1 MIRRRNA
8 RLDPAA
14 RLSRFLPGL
23 LLAPLLTACD
33 AGPAQAIL
41 TAMLGDENVH
51 GAPVGRRTYPP
62 QAFVNF
68 ESPHVSP
75 LAVTPDGAR
84 LLAVNTPDGKLEVF
98 DLSAAL
104 PALVAGIPVG
114 LEPVSVRARTADE
127 AWVVNHLSDSVSVVD
142 LNARAVVRTLL
153 PGDEPTDVAFAAGR
167 AFVVCSQIN
176 SVAVYDL
183 ANLDAPPELLT
194 IAGEDPRAV
203 AVSPDGNS
211 IYVAIFESGNL
222 TTVLSGRDVADPA
235 GPYDGRTP
243 PNTPGGFVPPLRDGL
258 PAAPKIGL
266 IVRKELATGRWL
278 DAAGADWSAFVKWD
292 LHDHDLAV
300 IDARSLAV
308 RYVPHLMTLNMA
320 LAALPDGRVA
330 VVGTEARNEL
340 RFEPAVAAHFVRS
353 TIALVDP
360 AQAAAEIHDLNPQL
374 AGAYDAGVRTLP
386 PAERAASLAD
396 PRGVVFASDGGTG
409 YVTGLGSNNLVK
421 IDASGNRLGQIDVG
435 AGPTGVCLDESRGRL
450 YVLNRFDAAIS
461 TIDTAAF
468 AEIGRT
474 PFFDPTPPEIRL
486 GRPFLYDARLTSGL
500 GVTSCASCHVD
511 GRMDQLAW
519 DLGDPS
525 AEVKAF
531 NQACDDLLS
540 GSAGGSACEDFH
552 PLKGPM
558 TTQTLQGIIGLEP
571 LHWRGDRENLAAFNP
586 AFVGLLGNDR
596 QLTDDEMRAFEAFL
610 ATLTFPPNPNRNPDN
625 SLRRAVALEEG
636 QVGDAVRGE
645 SLFMSEPI
653 DSGAP
658 LVNREDVSPF
668 VSGLLANS
676 GPLFSCN
683 RCHQAPTG
691 TNQRVTPARDLDTA
705 QGMKVPHLRN
715 IYEKTGF
722 SKKSRAANRGFG
734 FTHDGHIATVDEFLH
749 LPNFDFGGGPAGDRK
764 RFDVIAFVMSFS
776 TDTHAGV
783 GLQRTITPA
792 SAGDGEAQAALDL
805 MQRLADAGEV
815 GLVVHGLDAGVSRG
829 WAYAGG
835 GVFESDRSG
844 QTAPAESLRLRAAA
858 AAGLGPLTWTLV
870 PRGSETRL
878 AIDRDLDGRLD
889 GD

>member
-1 MIRRRNA
+1 MTRRRDTRSHCVTRRPLLFGA
-8 RLDPAA
+8 LLVP
-14 RLSRFLPGL
+14 
-23 LLAPLLTACD
+23 LLAACD
-33 AGPAQAIL
+33 GGPAQAVL
-41 TAMLGDENVH
+41 TSLLGEENVN
-51 GAPVGRRTYPP
+51 GAPVSRRAYPP
-62 QAFVNF
+62 KSFVNF

-84 LLAVNTPDGKLEVF
+84 LLAVNTPDNRLEVF
-98 DLSAAL
+98 DLQGTLPVSAAS
-104 PALVAGIPVG
+104 IHVG
-114 LEPVSVRARTADE
+114 VEPVSVRARTASE
-127 AWVVNHLSDSVSVVD
+127 AWVVNHVSDSVSIVD
-142 LNARAVVRTLL
+142 LDARTVVRTLL
-153 PGDEPTDVAFAAGR
+153 PGDEPTDVAFASGR

-176 SVAVYDL
+176 AVAVYEL
-183 ANLDAPPELLT
+183 ANLDAPPLMLAIE
-194 IAGEDPRAV
+194 GEDPRAL
-203 AVSPDGNS
+203 AVSPDGRS
-211 IYVAIFESGNL
+211 VFVAIFESGNL
-222 TTVLSGRDVADPA
+222 TTVLSGGAVADRA
-235 GPYDGRTP
+235 GPYGGATP
-243 PNTPGGFVPPLRDGL
+243 PNVPDGFSPPLREGL

-266 IVRKELATGRWL
+266 IVRKELSTGRWL
-278 DAAGADWSAFVKWD
+278 DSAGADWSSFVTWD

-300 IDARSLAV
+300 IDAGDLSV
-308 RYVPHLMTLNMA
+308 RYVPHLMTLNMG
-320 LAALPDGRVA
+320 LAALADGRVA
-330 VVGTEARNEL
+330 VVGTEAQNEL
-340 RFEPAVAAHFVRS
+340 RFEPVLAAHFVRS
-353 TIALVDP
+353 KIALVDP
-360 AQAAAEIHDLNPQL
+360 AQASAAIYDLNPHL

-386 PAERAASLAD
+386 PQERAASLAD
-396 PRGVVFASDGGTG
+396 PRGVTFASDGQTG
-409 YVTGLGSNNLVK
+409 YVTGLGSNNVAK
-421 IDASGNRLGQIDVG
+421 IDAAGGRLGQVDVG
-435 AGPTGVCLDESRGRL
+435 AGPTGVWLDEPRGRL
-450 YVLNRFDAAIS
+450 YVLNRFDATIS

-468 AEIGRT
+468 AELGRT
-474 PFFDPTPPEIRL
+474 AFFDPTPEEIRR
-486 GRPFLYDARLTSGL
+486 GRPLLYDARLTSGL
-500 GVTSCASCHVD
+500 GVTACASCHVD

-540 GSAGGSACEDFH
+540 GSADGGACEDFH

-596 QLTDDEMRAFEAFL
+596 QLSAEEMRAFEAFL

-625 SLRRAVALEEG
+625 SLRREVALEEG

-645 SLFMSEPI
+645 TLFMTEPI

-658 LVNREDVSPF
+658 LVDREDVSPF

-691 TNQRVTPARDLDTA
+691 TNQRVTPARDLNTA

-715 IYEKTGF
+715 IHEKTGF
-722 SKKSRAANRGFG
+722 SKKSRSSNRGFG

-749 LPNFDFGGGPAGDRK
+749 LSNFDFGGGAAGDRK

-783 GLQRTITPA
+783 GLQRTITLA
-792 SAGDGEAQAALDL
+792 LAGDAEAQAALDL
-805 MQRLADAGEV
+805 MLRLADAGEV
-815 GLVVHGLDAGVSRG
+815 GLVVHGLAAGAPRG

-835 GVFESDRSG
+835 GVFEGDRAG
-844 QTAPAESLRLRAAA
+844 EAADAETLRLRAAA
-858 AAGLGPLTWTLV
+858 SADFGPLTWTLV

-878 AIDRDLDGRLD
+878 GIDRDLDGRRD
-889 GD
+889 GE